1 VLPNTT
7 KIKNRK
13 IRKRE
18 EEEEEE
24 EDDGEVL
31 VCFVRDFLS

>member
-24 EDDGEVL
+24 DDGEVL